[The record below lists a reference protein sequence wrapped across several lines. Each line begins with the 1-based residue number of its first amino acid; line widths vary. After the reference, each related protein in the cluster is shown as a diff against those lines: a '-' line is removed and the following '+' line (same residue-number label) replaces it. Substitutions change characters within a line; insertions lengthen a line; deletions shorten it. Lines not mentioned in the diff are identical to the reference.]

1 MLRKIPNY
9 EYRDNNKNTSD
20 SSSGCEDDFDAD
32 DSYVNDCDEHE
43 SRKMDATAA
52 TLNLSP
58 MPHFPPPPDY
68 PPPTARTQTPQRSR
82 YYYYENGK
90 TDMSGSRRR
99 VGSLDRDCGYTTDG
113 NEICSQYRH
122 NGSNPTSNSHS
133 ANNSFSSTSSSSN
146 SSVVMH
152 KMKMPQ
158 SQMRYPL
165 QTNTSDFDS
174 IEIFSTE
181 QEKCFSHKTLTSLS
195 KSSKNKMNH
204 GGDAVRSDNS
214 NQNIN
219 VVELFEQNLIPFGGS
234 AASFAREAKLHTN
247 AEPQVKWV
255 RTNISATMERFHPSP
270 STSKH
275 NNSTADHLYQQIDE
289 SPRSRYDFETNHP
302 LGAAGPSKP
311 PPPNS
316 MRALMMTANRNAFK
330 MSPTMRHMYTTRYG
344 TQENI
349 YEEISSEERLR
360 LLSGGHSMMSLH
372 QTSSVEEEFR
382 RVQNRHRRIL
392 GELNLSVEA
401 MLMPSTPPSESP
413 IAQAET
419 QESETTAST
428 TRLNE
433 LLNVVGPTDELL
445 SPVSIN
451 AANNNNTGDID
462 SGFSGS
468 SSSGGASY
476 LGSLRYK
483 NGLPIR
489 SSTPNGHSSASSCRS
504 SQRSNEDPGILMIST
519 RSSPLYGNGIING
532 STHGAHTLAKANRF
546 RSAEDP
552 GPNATY
558 KDGKVVV
565 NGVATASRGGFWSRK
580 SWRKLPGFSSNN
592 SVNKAGLNN
601 V

>member
-1 MLRKIPNY
+1 
-9 EYRDNNKNTSD
+9 
-20 SSSGCEDDFDAD
+20 
-32 DSYVNDCDEHE
+32 
-43 SRKMDATAA
+43 
-52 TLNLSP
+52 
-58 MPHFPPPPDY
+58 
-68 PPPTARTQTPQRSR
+68 
-82 YYYYENGK
+82 
-90 TDMSGSRRR
+90 
-99 VGSLDRDCGYTTDG
+99 
-113 NEICSQYRH
+113 
-122 NGSNPTSNSHS
+122 
-133 ANNSFSSTSSSSN
+133 
-146 SSVVMH
+146 
-152 KMKMPQ
+152 
-158 SQMRYPL
+158 
-165 QTNTSDFDS
+165 
-174 IEIFSTE
+174 
-181 QEKCFSHKTLTSLS
+181 
-195 KSSKNKMNH
+195 
-204 GGDAVRSDNS
+204 
-214 NQNIN
+214 
-219 VVELFEQNLIPFGGS
+219 
-234 AASFAREAKLHTN
+234 
-247 AEPQVKWV
+247 
-255 RTNISATMERFHPSP
+255 MERFHPSP

-289 SPRSRYDFETNHP
+289 SPRSRYDFETSNYP

-316 MRALMMTANRNAFK
+316 MRALMMTANRNAYK

-413 IAQAET
+413 IAQTET
-419 QESETTAST
+419 QESETTVST

-558 KDGKVVV
+558 KDGKVIV
-565 NGVATASRGGFWSRK
+565 NGVNTTNRGGFWSRK
-580 SWRKLPGFSSNN
+580 SWRKLPGFSSNT

-601 V
+601 GKCNQLLSFEET

>member
-1 MLRKIPNY
+1 
-9 EYRDNNKNTSD
+9 
-20 SSSGCEDDFDAD
+20 
-32 DSYVNDCDEHE
+32 
-43 SRKMDATAA
+43 
-52 TLNLSP
+52 
-58 MPHFPPPPDY
+58 
-68 PPPTARTQTPQRSR
+68 
-82 YYYYENGK
+82 
-90 TDMSGSRRR
+90 
-99 VGSLDRDCGYTTDG
+99 
-113 NEICSQYRH
+113 
-122 NGSNPTSNSHS
+122 
-133 ANNSFSSTSSSSN
+133 
-146 SSVVMH
+146 
-152 KMKMPQ
+152 
-158 SQMRYPL
+158 
-165 QTNTSDFDS
+165 
-174 IEIFSTE
+174 
-181 QEKCFSHKTLTSLS
+181 
-195 KSSKNKMNH
+195 
-204 GGDAVRSDNS
+204 
-214 NQNIN
+214 
-219 VVELFEQNLIPFGGS
+219 
-234 AASFAREAKLHTN
+234 
-247 AEPQVKWV
+247 
-255 RTNISATMERFHPSP
+255 MERFHPSP

-275 NNSTADHLYQQIDE
+275 NNSGAEHLYQQIDE
-289 SPRSRYDFETNHP
+289 SPRSRYEFELSHSH
-302 LGAAGPSKP
+302 GAAGPSKP

-316 MRALMMTANRNAFK
+316 MRALMMTANRSAYK

-349 YEEISSEERLR
+349 YEEITSEERLR

-401 MLMPSTPPSESP
+401 MLMPTTPPSESP
-413 IAQAET
+413 TAPVEAQEPAE
-419 QESETTAST
+419 STAST

-445 SPVSIN
+445 SPVSIH
-451 AANNNNTGDID
+451 AANNNNNNNTGDID

-519 RSSPLYGNGIING
+519 RSSPLYGNGLMNG
-532 STHGAHTLAKANRF
+532 STHGAHTLAKVNRF

-565 NGVATASRGGFWSRK
+565 NGVASANRGGFWSRK
-580 SWRKLPGFSSNN
+580 SWRKLPGFSSNT

-601 V
+601 GKCNQLFSFEEA

>member
-1 MLRKIPNY
+1 
-9 EYRDNNKNTSD
+9 
-20 SSSGCEDDFDAD
+20 
-32 DSYVNDCDEHE
+32 
-43 SRKMDATAA
+43 
-52 TLNLSP
+52 
-58 MPHFPPPPDY
+58 
-68 PPPTARTQTPQRSR
+68 
-82 YYYYENGK
+82 
-90 TDMSGSRRR
+90 
-99 VGSLDRDCGYTTDG
+99 
-113 NEICSQYRH
+113 
-122 NGSNPTSNSHS
+122 
-133 ANNSFSSTSSSSN
+133 
-146 SSVVMH
+146 
-152 KMKMPQ
+152 
-158 SQMRYPL
+158 
-165 QTNTSDFDS
+165 
-174 IEIFSTE
+174 
-181 QEKCFSHKTLTSLS
+181 
-195 KSSKNKMNH
+195 
-204 GGDAVRSDNS
+204 
-214 NQNIN
+214 
-219 VVELFEQNLIPFGGS
+219 
-234 AASFAREAKLHTN
+234 
-247 AEPQVKWV
+247 
-255 RTNISATMERFHPSP
+255 MERFHPSP

-275 NNSTADHLYQQIDE
+275 SSAGAEHLYQQIDE
-289 SPRSRYDFETNHP
+289 SPRSRYEYEMSHS

-372 QTSSVEEEFR
+372 QTSSSVEEEFR

-413 IAQAET
+413 TEPAEPVT
-419 QESETTAST
+419 EPEDKTEST

-445 SPVSIN
+445 SPVSIH
-451 AANNNNTGDID
+451 AANNNNNTGDID

-483 NGLPIR
+483 NGLPMR

-519 RSSPLYGNGIING
+519 RSSPLYSNGLMNGI
-532 STHGAHTLAKANRF
+532 THGAHTLAKNNRF

-565 NGVATASRGGFWSRK
+565 NGVTTTNRGGFWSRK
-580 SWRKLPGFSSNN
+580 SWRKLPGFSSNT

-601 V
+601 GKCNQLFSFEEA

>member
-1 MLRKIPNY
+1 
-9 EYRDNNKNTSD
+9 
-20 SSSGCEDDFDAD
+20 
-32 DSYVNDCDEHE
+32 
-43 SRKMDATAA
+43 
-52 TLNLSP
+52 
-58 MPHFPPPPDY
+58 
-68 PPPTARTQTPQRSR
+68 
-82 YYYYENGK
+82 
-90 TDMSGSRRR
+90 
-99 VGSLDRDCGYTTDG
+99 
-113 NEICSQYRH
+113 
-122 NGSNPTSNSHS
+122 
-133 ANNSFSSTSSSSN
+133 
-146 SSVVMH
+146 
-152 KMKMPQ
+152 
-158 SQMRYPL
+158 
-165 QTNTSDFDS
+165 
-174 IEIFSTE
+174 
-181 QEKCFSHKTLTSLS
+181 
-195 KSSKNKMNH
+195 
-204 GGDAVRSDNS
+204 
-214 NQNIN
+214 
-219 VVELFEQNLIPFGGS
+219 
-234 AASFAREAKLHTN
+234 
-247 AEPQVKWV
+247 
-255 RTNISATMERFHPSP
+255 MERFHPSP

-275 NNSTADHLYQQIDE
+275 NNTAVDHLYHQIDE
-289 SPRSRYDFETNHP
+289 SPRSRYEFERN
-302 LGAAGPSKP
+302 LSLVSAGPSKP

-316 MRALMMTANRNAFK
+316 MRALMMTANRNAYK

-349 YEEISSEERLR
+349 YEEITSEERLR

-419 QESETTAST
+419 TATATQESETTASS

-483 NGLPIR
+483 NGLPTR

-519 RSSPLYGNGIING
+519 RSSPFYGNGIING

-558 KDGKVVV
+558 KDGKVIV
-565 NGVATASRGGFWSRK
+565 NGVTATNRNGSGSFWSRK
-580 SWRKLPGFSSNN
+580 SWRKLPGFSSNT

-601 V
+601 GKCNQLFLFEET